1 MFPSIS
7 RALPDTDQVTQ
18 FVATRAM
25 TIATQ
30 SNKIVV
36 RVNSI
41 VKTSPTTIQPGDT
54 VTATVRSPEFYYQH
68 EFFQYTVDGI
78 VQNFAVVNVSFYTVK
93 IKPTDAGLRWYDYPL
108 GVNQLTLRSANGD
121 IKTLDLFYRF
131 KQVNFNL
138 HFVMVPATKSVYFLT
153 ATGIVSATII
163 LPEAPINYQIL
174 KNLNLALVVSDA
186 GNLYSIDQLG
196 IVTQL
201 PSLPNTTPICINYD
215 GTRYVWAAGDGW
227 VWKLDATNNF
237 AVVEAWSISG
247 KVLGIAS
254 FVNASA
260 AIVTT
265 SLSKIYLVT
274 DSDAAELTNTSVGL
288 GQPIYFNNKIY
299 IPDSENSKLLVYNC
313 TTAAFDS
320 PVDTPGFSPSYTFV
334 SANKLYVCGN
344 DSPDVFV
351 FDNLMHVVTTIL
363 FEEKVTWISVV
374 SNTIVASH
382 WLKDYVITS
391 ADQLQRVV
399 NLKFK
404 HGYGP
409 VTHIGSNVV
418 TIKTLGD
425 TVVYGYTSPGATFW
439 INGTKSSSISIRG
452 VEILN
457 GDNLNIS
464 YKSIFAGTVQVSCI
478 IGDTAFDYQIT
489 TTAET
494 FVPQYIDIPIGT
506 TIDPIYSFTLEMPNN
521 LEPVTMAIEYGT
533 LYLNGAIYSGNQ
545 YVFANDVVTISI
557 PIGRPQNFGLGT
569 LPIFTIGARQF
580 AVPISSY
587 PNPQSSVT
595 VDNNLAPSSLLEK
608 KQIIGGQAALYDF
621 ILPNYYDVDI
631 LKNGISV
638 AGNYYQIFSVGDEL
652 NVVFNSSA
660 RRYDT
665 TVVYILGPTNY
676 KFIAENASP
685 FLIDYI
691 PYNPVINPYT
701 RSITPLIDGVA
712 QVSGGFDTTVWDDV
726 GPKTPTMQYTTTSS
740 VITTSSRSAGSLT
753 LNSSMAAISTS
764 HAQLSI
770 AANED
775 FTIECWVALSSINSA
790 VFEYSSDDHQIAI
803 GQSTVYF
810 DNGFLSIAIYTDS
823 DDVTASAATIVNFY
837 DTPAITP
844 YHWHHMAIVRK
855 NSTITGYVD
864 GIGDVAN
871 SFTYTD
877 VFGGDTISINTVLPG
892 TAPLTI
898 QPSTGLLTDFRLV
911 GGVAVYSGNF
921 NPPAQ
926 PLESTQAANKNGN
939 PSAEISS
946 AYATKLLIGVHE
958 RLTYLL
964 DSSIYNYTLSNQRW
978 GTTFAQPAFAESSPY
993 PANQTGAVVTVIGG
1007 DARIVINGNIM
1018 AGESIVITST
1028 DGSTATIENAVQV
1041 HFGDTISLSRNV
1053 QSYSDGSIKL
1063 IQNILEPGGDLLEVT
1078 VGEWPIVNQL
1088 LVGAEYL
1095 TQPTHF
1101 SNVAP
1106 YRPNQSLSNIVVPK
1120 YKRKPA
1126 AQSVSTVNN
1135 VVGNPEWA
1143 DYTPRNIPASTHEFL
1158 LEHNLALPA
1167 SRHEFWLENSL
1178 AVPAS
1183 KHEWLLETTLAVPAS
1198 HHEWLLENS
1207 ISLQS
1212 SQREW
1217 GQPTNLN
1224 IPASHHEFLIDNS
1237 LAVPASHHE
1246 WLLEN
1251 SLAAPA
1257 SHHEWLQPTTMT
1269 PESSKNEWLQPTTM
1283 VPAGS
1288 KNDWLQPTTMVPA
1301 SSKNEWIQP
1310 TGFAIRSSVRELLT
1324 PLLMIV
1330 PSPTRELSND
1340 LAFIVK
1346 SSTVQLEA
1354 VASINS
1360 NGYDPNKIDFAEK
1373 TIKIADFEKPA
1384 LKYQLTKNSKFYKK
1398 ISDYIFLKDSVTK
1411 NILNFKTAG
1420 YNWDK
1425 FQLASPSRD
1434 TTHKS
1439 KFILNLSNPKYFY
1452 GKLAHDMDK
1461 LEAKFPIKIT
1471 NRNVNFKNLD
1481 FMKFAEKT
1489 GINLRLQE
1497 YKKPVQH
1504 YTNTYR
1510 PPFSAFKLAQENF
1523 NTLNFKTFKLA
1534 QEVFNILNFKTF
1546 KLAQEVFNK
1555 TDLRRFAGDNYTP
1568 IVSIYGRSV
1577 LNPGRLIIFAPKRTL
1592 KLNFSPILKK
1602 MGTIGLNDFKLP
1614 VAYLSDEPLKF
1625 VNIKIKI
1632 QNDNLLNYNLLDL
1645 KYKPSAI
1652 IPYGTIDLTY
1662 KQDLALGYGINKPQY
1677 QQEVGLSYGP
1687 VDATY
1692 QQDPGSTESGLVH
1705 LDYQQEPNVSY
1716 GTIKFNSDRVADGEG
1731 GITHLNLFDHM
1742 SAADH
1747 IPEPNT
1753 YQQDLSL
1760 PLVSAKGQYQQDL
1773 SLPLV
1778 SAKALYQQDLSL
1790 PLVSAKGQY
1799 QQEDGVVWHQLIDTD
1814 ATAFLTAADA
1824 EAAAATDGYSF
1835 YRPYKIYDTNLY
1847 SYRVL
1852 IDTSLVC
1859 KIPKGRYAI
1868 AWLLHGG

>member
-1 MFPSIS
+1 
-7 RALPDTDQVTQ
+7 
-18 FVATRAM
+18 M

-30 SNKIVV
+30 SNTIVV
-36 RVNSI
+36 GVNSI
-41 VKTSPTTIQPGDT
+41 VKTSPITIQPGDT

-108 GVNQLTLRSANGD
+108 GVNQLTLRSAIGD
-121 IKTLDLFYRF
+121 TKTLDLFYRF

-153 ATGIVSATII
+153 AAGIVSATII
-163 LPEAPINYQIL
+163 LPEAPINYQVL

-201 PSLPNTTPICINYD
+201 PSLPNTTPICISYD

-227 VWKLDATNNF
+227 AWKLDATNNF
-237 AVVEAWSISG
+237 AVVATVAVSG
-247 KVLGIAS
+247 KILGIAS
-254 FVNASA
+254 FVDASA

-265 SLSKIYLVT
+265 SLSKIYIVT
-274 DSDAAELTNTSVGL
+274 DSSAAELTNTNTGL

-299 IPDSENSKLLVYNC
+299 IPDAENSKLLVYNC
-313 TTAAFDS
+313 TTTAFDS

-409 VTHIGSNVV
+409 ITHIGSNVV

-425 TVVYGYTSPGATFW
+425 TTVYGYTSPGATFW
-439 INGTKSSSISIRG
+439 INGAKSSSISIRG

-506 TIDPIYSFTLEMPNN
+506 TIDPIYSFNLEMPNN

-595 VDNNLAPSSLLEK
+595 VDNNLVPGTLLEK

-691 PYNPVINPYT
+691 PYDPVINPYT

-712 QVSGGFDTTVWDDV
+712 QVSGGFDTTVWDAV
-726 GPKTPTMQYTTTSS
+726 RPKTPTMQYTTISS

-753 LNSSMAAISTS
+753 LNLPLAAISTS
-764 HAQLSI
+764 HAQLPI

-775 FTIECWVALSSINSA
+775 FTIECWVVLSSINSA

-810 DNGFLSIAIYTDS
+810 DNGFLSIVIYKDS
-823 DDVTASAATIVNFY
+823 NDVSASAATIVNFY

-844 YHWHHMAIVRK
+844 YHWHHVAIVRK
-855 NSTITGYVD
+855 NNTITGYVD
-864 GIGDVAN
+864 GIGDVPN

-877 VFGGDTISINTVLPG
+877 VFGGDTISINTILPG

-898 QPSTGLLTDFRLV
+898 QPSTGSLTDFRLV

-958 RLTYLL
+958 SLTYLI

-978 GTTFAQPAFAESSPY
+978 GTTFSQPAFQATSPY

-1007 DARIVINGNIM
+1007 DARIVIDGNIM
-1018 AGESIVITST
+1018 TGESIVITST
-1028 DGSTATIENAVQV
+1028 DGTTTTIENAVQV
-1041 HFGDTISLSRNV
+1041 YFGNTISLSRNI
-1053 QSYSDGSIKL
+1053 QSYYDGSIKL

-1088 LVGAEYL
+1088 LMGAEYL
-1095 TQPTHF
+1095 TQPTYF

-1106 YRPNQSLSNIVVPK
+1106 LRPNQSLSNIVVPK

-1167 SRHEFWLENSL
+1167 SRHEFWLENSS

-1246 WLLEN
+1246 FLIDN
-1251 SLAAPA
+1251 SLAVPA
-1257 SHHEWLQPTTMT
+1257 SHHEWLQPTTMV
-1269 PESSKNEWLQPTTM
+1269 PAGSKNEWLQPTTM

-1288 KNDWLQPTTMVPA
+1288 KN
-1301 SSKNEWIQP
+1301 EWIQP
-1310 TGFAIRSSVRELLT
+1310 TALAIRSSVRELST

-1330 PSPTRELSND
+1330 PSSTQELRND

-1346 SSTVQLEA
+1346 SSRVQLEA

-1360 NGYDPNKIDFAEK
+1360 DGSDPNKIDFAEK

-1384 LKYQLTKNSKFYKK
+1384 FKYQLTKNSKFYKK
-1398 ISDYIFLKDSVTK
+1398 ISDYSVFKNSITK

-1434 TTHKS
+1434 TTRKS
-1439 KFILNLSNPKYFY
+1439 KFILNLSTPESFY
-1452 GKLAHDMDK
+1452 GELAHDMDK
-1461 LEAKFPIKIT
+1461 LAAKFPIKIT

-1481 FMKFAEKT
+1481 FMKFAGKT

-1523 NTLNFKTFKLA
+1523 NKLDFKTFKLA
-1534 QEVFNILNFKTF
+1534 QENFNKLDFKTF
-1546 KLAQEVFNK
+1546 KLAQENFNK
-1555 TDLRRFAGDNYTP
+1555 LDFKTFELAQENFNKLDLRRFAGDNYTP
-1568 IVSIYGRSV
+1568 IAIIYGRSV
-1577 LNPGRLIIFAPKRTL
+1577 LNPGQLIILEPKRTL
-1592 KLNFSPILKK
+1592 KLNFSQIPKK

-1614 VAYLSDEPLKF
+1614 VAYSSDEPLQF

-1632 QNDNLLNYNLLDL
+1632 QNDNLLNYQLLDL

-1652 IPYGTIDLTY
+1652 IPYSTIDLTY
-1662 KQDLALGYGINKPQY
+1662 QRDSALDYDTNKPQY
-1677 QQEVGLSYGP
+1677 QQ
-1687 VDATY
+1687 DI
-1692 QQDPGSTESGLVH
+1692 GSTDSGLIY
-1705 LDYQQEPNVSY
+1705 LDYQRELNVSY
-1716 GTIKFNSDRVADGEG
+1716 GTIQFNSDRVADGEG
-1731 GITHLNLFDHM
+1731 GIIHLNLFDHNL
-1742 SAADH
+1742 AADR
-1747 IPEPNT
+1747 IPDPNT

-1760 PLVSAKGQYQQDL
+1760 PLVSAKALYQQDL

-1790 PLVSAKGQY
+1790 PLVSAKGRY

-1835 YRPYKIYDTNLY
+1835 YLPYKIYDTNLY

-1859 KIPKGRYAI
+1859 KVPKGRYAI

>member
-201 PSLPNTTPICINYD
+201 PSLPNTTPICISYD

-227 VWKLDATNNF
+227 AWKLDATNNF
-237 AVVEAWSISG
+237 AVVSTVAVSG
-247 KVLGIAS
+247 KILGIAS
-254 FVNASA
+254 FVDASA

-265 SLSKIYLVT
+265 SLSKIYLVNG
-274 DSDAAELTNTSVGL
+274 SSAAELTNASVGL
-288 GQPIYFNNKIY
+288 GQPIFFNNNIY
-299 IPDSENSKLLVYNC
+299 IPDAENSKLLVYNC

-691 PYNPVINPYT
+691 PYDPVINPYT
-701 RSITPLIDGVA
+701 RSITPLIDGFA
-712 QVSGGFDTTVWDDV
+712 QVSGGFDTTVWDDT
-726 GPKTPTMQYTTTSS
+726 GPKTPAMQYTTTSS

-764 HAQLSI
+764 HAQLPI

-775 FTIECWVALSSINSA
+775 FTIECWVVLSSINSA

-810 DNGFLSIAIYTDS
+810 DNGFLSIAIYKDS
-823 DDVTASAATIVNFY
+823 NDVTASAATIVNFY

-844 YHWHHMAIVRK
+844 YHWHHVAIVRK
-855 NSTITGYVD
+855 NNTITGYID
-864 GIGDVAN
+864 GIGDVPN

-877 VFGGDTISINTVLPG
+877 VFGGDAISINTILPG

-958 RLTYLL
+958 SLTYLL

-1007 DARIVINGNIM
+1007 DARIVIDGNIM
-1018 AGESIVITST
+1018 TGESIVITST
-1028 DGSTATIENAVQV
+1028 DGKTATIENAVQV
-1041 HFGDTISLSRNV
+1041 YFGNTISLSRNI
-1053 QSYSDGSIKL
+1053 QSYYDGSIKL

-1143 DYTPRNIPASTHEFL
+1143 DYTPRNIPASTHEFW

-1183 KHEWLLETTLAVPAS
+1183 KHDWLLETTLAVPAS
-1198 HHEWLLENS
+1198 HHEWILENS
-1207 ISLQS
+1207 ISLQA

-1217 GQPTNLN
+1217 GQPTNFN
-1224 IPASHHEFLIDNS
+1224 IPASHHEFLLDNS
-1237 LAVPASHHE
+1237 LAV
-1246 WLLEN
+1246 
-1251 SLAAPA
+1251 PA

-1384 LKYQLTKNSKFYKK
+1384 FKYQLTKNSKFYKK

-1534 QEVFNILNFKTF
+1534 QENFNKLAFNIF

-1577 LNPGRLIIFAPKRTL
+1577 LNPGQLIIFAPKRTL

-1677 QQEVGLSYGP
+1677 QQEAGVSYGP

-1692 QQDPGSTESGLVH
+1692 QQNPDSAESGFIN

-1731 GITHLNLFDHM
+1731 GITYLNLFDHK

-1753 YQQDLSL
+1753 YQQDLSV

-1790 PLVSAKGQY
+1790 PLVSAKGRY

-1859 KIPKGRYAI
+1859 KVPKGRYAI